1 MKVTTAVIAATVL
14 GLAGIATAQSADQ
27 QSAMADSPNTMT
39 VRGCLN
45 HSRGNYVVAEDK
57 TGMTYVLRGV
67 GNKLDKQVSHEVEV
81 TGSLEAGSQKTGV
94 RSQKDGSNP
103 ADTVHGVDGT
113 PLFVS
118 DVKAGIKTVGK
129 CKAGDSQ

>member
-1 MKVTTAVIAATVL
+1 MKVKTAVVAAIVL
-14 GLAGIATAQSADQ
+14 GLTGIAAAQSADQ
-27 QSAMADSPNTMT
+27 QAAMAGSPNTMT

-45 HSRGNYVVAEDK
+45 HSRGNYVVAEDR

-67 GNKLDKQVSHEVEV
+67 GNKLDKKVNHEVEV
-81 TGSLEAGSQKTGV
+81 TGTLEAGSQKTGV
-94 RSQKDGSNP
+94 RSEKDGSNP

-118 DVKAGIKTVGK
+118 DVNASIKAIGK